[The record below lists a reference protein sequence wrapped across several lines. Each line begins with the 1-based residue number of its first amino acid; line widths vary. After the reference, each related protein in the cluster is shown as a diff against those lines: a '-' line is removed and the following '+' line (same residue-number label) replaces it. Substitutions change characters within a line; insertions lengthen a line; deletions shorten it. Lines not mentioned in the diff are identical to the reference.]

1 MMGIKKTDNPLP
13 KTHKDEQTK
22 GRELKK
28 EKINNAKE
36 KKKKLTKLVLPF
48 CSVLTFQLVSP
59 IFTYRGQ
66 FDKAINKFFTLGL

>member
-36 KKKKLTKLVLPF
+36 KKKNWQ
-48 CSVLTFQLVSP
+48 S
-59 IFTYRGQ
+59 
-66 FDKAINKFFTLGL
+66 

>member
-13 KTHKDEQTK
+13 KTHKNEQTK
-22 GRELKK
+22 GRELK
-28 EKINNAKE
+28 IIIITLR
-36 KKKKLTKLVLPF
+36 KKKKNLTKLVLPF

-59 IFTYRGQ
+59 IFTYQGQ